1 MFGFPIPT
9 DYEGLNM
16 YNSMRSVAG
25 KVCNDENTAYYMRA
39 LYQRILSG
47 ATFNLPDNP
56 TWRQCKRYFKNVL
69 YTMGFIGI
77 VKTPKY
83 GIIPQICSFS
93 GYGLFLQ
100 PTNIIVSQPLVT
112 FNGTIGKD
120 CELIHLTPDWRGV
133 WDIVEHYAIRL
144 STAITSVDVS
154 LINSRVSLIA
164 AAKNKT
170 AAETL
175 KYLYEKISAGE
186 PFAVYDKKFMKSDD
200 LNGEDVPIWTYSQ
213 DVKNNYITADLL
225 ADMDKILQQF
235 DNEVGILAIGDKKER
250 RITNEVEMIAD
261 DTCARASTWFESLSD
276 SFDNVNRLFPELN
289 LSFTFKYGGEE
300 HVYNAETNTNRVV

>member
-1 MFGFPIPT
+1 MYGINIPT
-9 DYEGLNM
+9 DYEGLNL

-39 LYQRILSG
+39 LYQRVLSG
-47 ATFNLPDNP
+47 ATFNLPD
-56 TWRQCKRYFKNVL
+56 TTAWRHAKRYFKNVL
-69 YTMGFIGI
+69 YSMGYIGI

-83 GIIPQICSFS
+83 GIIPQICAFS

-100 PTNIIVSQPLVT
+100 PTNILVNQPLVT
-112 FNGTIGKD
+112 FEGTIGED
-120 CELIHLTPDWRGV
+120 CEVIHLTNDWRGV
-133 WDIVEHYAIRL
+133 WDIIEHYAIRL

-200 LNGEDVPIWTYSQ
+200 LNGEDIPIWTYSQ

-250 RITNEVEMIAD
+250 RITDEVQMIAD

-300 HVYNAETNTNRVV
+300 YVYNAKTDNDRVV